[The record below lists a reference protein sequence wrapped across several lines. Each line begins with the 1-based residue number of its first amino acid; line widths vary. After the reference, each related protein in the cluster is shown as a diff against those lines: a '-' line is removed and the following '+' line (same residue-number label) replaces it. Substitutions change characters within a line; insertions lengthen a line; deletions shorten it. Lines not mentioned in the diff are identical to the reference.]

1 MTETTGLI
9 EQYAA
14 HLEGRASRV
23 VRGFSMLGALVG
35 AALGGFPL
43 FQHSNALVPHHLGYA
58 TLLLGGAAGAYLG
71 WSLGERRAVDLRFQA
86 QLALRQLH
94 VEQALMRGA
103 VARPAAPVL
112 PVAAPAPAPVVP
124 VPAPAPA
131 APAPAPAA
139 APAPV
144 AAPAPALAP
153 PAAPAPAPM
162 PAAVRLPTPA
172 PIPAQ
177 APPVVQVAPT
187 PPPVVP
193 SVDAPAQEEP
203 APPDAV
209 SPAPPR
215 LVQPP
220 LSSTGA

>member
-1 MTETTGLI
+1 MAETTGLI
-9 EQYAA
+9 EQYAQY
-14 HLEGRASRV
+14 LEHKASGV
-23 VRGFSMLGALVG
+23 VLRLAVLGALVG

-43 FQHSNALVPHHLGYA
+43 FQHANALVPHHLAYA
-58 TLLLGGAAGAYLG
+58 TLLLGAAAGAYLG

-86 QLALRQLH
+86 QLALRQLQ

-103 VARPAAPVL
+103 LARPAAP
-112 PVAAPAPAPVVP
+112 AP

-131 APAPAPAA
+131 PAPAPVRAEAPPIAAPAPAPA
-139 APAPV
+139 PT
-144 AAPAPALAP
+144 
-153 PAAPAPAPM
+153 

-172 PIPAQ
+172 PVQVEGPP
-177 APPVVQVAPT
+177 APPVVQVAPS

-203 APPDAV
+203 APPAAV
-209 SPAPPR
+209 APAPPR